1 MDIKDHLKDMAGL
14 NLKAVG
20 SIENKFFRMRDS
32 MNNQLLAIILIVII
46 AFSNSCGIAAKVRAR
61 NDMEDSKAAYKR
73 CLQQNPD
80 DPSKCEALK
89 RAFEADLKAYRETKK
104 GVGPGHTISID
115 QD

>member
-1 MDIKDHLKDMAGL
+1 M
-14 NLKAVG
+14 
-20 SIENKFFRMRDS
+20 SS
-32 MNNQLLAIILIVII
+32 MNKLLLAIILIVII
-46 AFSNSCGIAAKVRAR
+46 AFSNSCGLAVIARAR

-104 GVGPGHTISID
+104 GIGRGHTISID